1 MHVHRIFS
9 NFFAP
14 EKQESVLLQLKLA
27 YKEGPLYTGG
37 LSDSIHP
44 LVQMPDY
51 RLIGRIRC

>member
-27 YKEGPLYTGG
+27 YKGPLYTGG